1 MQDPIVV
8 STWFQNVII
17 PLRKDNGPCER
28 KAVNR
33 VVLDANPMEQK
44 YKDTFINQRKFG
56 KDVAKCFLDKKVVN
70 VLALAPTQS
79 GKTGSM
85 VALCYECLKTP
96 ELAVPK
102 DNIFVFTGL
111 SSREWVNQTQQRFPS
126 WMSDHICHRNNLPYL
141 LECLRGKKNVLIIV
155 DEAHIAAKKNQSLFK
170 LYHALK
176 VYDITNLYENDIKIV
191 QFTATPDQLQQSMPL
206 LFGNNAH
213 RVAHMQVP
221 DNYVSAQWLRKQ
233 DRVWQ
238 AKKLYDEED
247 PDKALDNI
255 REIAPVA
262 LDGQPAYHII
272 RTDRGKKHAKTI
284 EDFKKVFGNCEF
296 ISEPSV
302 QKSVQQL
309 IREKPNKN
317 TFIFIKDKLRC
328 AQTIQHKWVRV
339 LYDRAASKQKKEALL
354 QGLWGRAT
362 GFHNNKGL
370 RVWVNA
376 HVIEK
381 LEEKGEWGEG
391 CVN

>member
-17 PLRKDNGPCER
+17 PLRKDTGPCER
-28 KAVNR
+28 NAVNR
-33 VVLDANPMEQK
+33 VMLDANPMEQK
-44 YKDTFINQRKFG
+44 YKDTFQNQRKFG
-56 KDVAKCFLDKKVVN
+56 KDVANCFLDKKVVN

-85 VALCYECLKTP
+85 VALCYECLNRQ

-126 WMSDHICHRNNLPYL
+126 WMRDHICHRNKLPYL
-141 LECLRGKKNVLIIV
+141 LECLMGKKNVLIIV

-170 LYHALK
+170 LYQALK
-176 VYDITNLYENDIKIV
+176 VYDITNLYEKDIKIV

-221 DNYVSAQWLRKQ
+221 DNYVSALWLRKQ

-247 PDKALDNI
+247 PAKALDNI
-255 REIAPVA
+255 REIAQVA

-302 QKSVQQL
+302 HKSVQQL

-362 GFHNNKGL
+362 GFHNNL
-370 RVWVNA
+370 RLTVWVNVGA
-376 HVIEK
+376 
-381 LEEKGEWGEG
+381 LPCEES
-391 CVN
+391 N